1 VDERVSTRKMV
12 SVLRSGADEV
22 VANRVGALLERAGL
36 AWSADR
42 VTDGS
47 RLLVLLSPA
56 LVASQRCAGE
66 LAAMLSGDYLNA
78 AGRVSV
84 IRVAAVEPSPLFA
97 ALGYWDA
104 VPVLDDDEM
113 LGRLVVAAAYDGIRA
128 LPPALRAY
136 RRPPAPL
143 MNPAE
148 VREVPNFLGR
158 SDDLISLETTLHQ
171 TDIVA
176 ICGLGGMGKTTLARQ
191 YAWQQRDQYSV
202 IWWLSAESE
211 SSIVD
216 GLLALGA
223 TFIPGHD
230 KRTDRLAA
238 AQQVTASMLS
248 GLAKPALLVFDGL
261 EDERLLDPW
270 LPIKGKVII
279 TSRNAVWRSNIAT
292 VSLLPLSVADAELVL
307 QHTTRRRDL
316 TGPVV
321 KEIAQLL
328 DGLPLALVHAALY
341 LNDVNTV
348 SAQDFVHRFTAMLAE
363 VPRGAEYPRAVFVV
377 MRELIAKAEAQAPGA
392 AAMVCLAGFLAP
404 TPIPALL
411 FRGPPDVYFDV
422 LRPPASVSGIVPL
435 DLRSTVAEPERVVRA
450 LESLNR
456 YSLVT
461 YAYETDSFDVHRL
474 LQAAARDMVAETAP
488 AWIRGAVEI
497 VEAAFPSGEFDT
509 WRLCADLLPHVRSV
523 LVSSQRGEDTPA
535 TARLAHRCGTY
546 LMQRA
551 AYGEAEPL
559 LRRALAENRARY
571 GVNSL
576 AVLHNLTS
584 LAALLAETNRT
595 GEAEP
600 LVEDALA
607 IGTRHYG
614 ADSPQITHILDVLA
628 QTLYF
633 KNQLREALEV
643 YRRELAIDTA
653 HHGAQHPAVAADLR
667 RIAEILAET
676 GDAEE
681 AEQLF
686 SRSLE
691 IERFRHG
698 ENDPRTAGALH
709 GLAHLLAVSKRFRE
723 AEAIYRELIPLLE
736 NAIGPE
742 HPDLAAVLCDF
753 AHMLVDT
760 SRTEEAKPLLERAML
775 MYETTYGADH
785 PYVAVTLTNAGR
797 LAVAEGRFEDAEAA
811 FRRALEI
818 DESSFGPS
826 HTEVAV
832 DLTLYGNLLID
843 LGRYDEAEGLL
854 RRAREISDTAYG
866 PNNPDV
872 SDTLNALGRLLLR
885 SRRFAEADPLIRRA
899 IRIDEAGGT
908 AGRHRLAR
916 DLDALGEL
924 LASTG
929 RAVEAEPHL
938 LRALELTEEMYGTED
953 PKLAP
958 ILVNLA
964 TAYEKTHRSS
974 EADAARSRARVLA
987 RNTVPDIVPR
997 PADAER
1003 RAVAE
1008 WPRAAEPPVVPALR
1022 PAPPD
1027 IKVTIK
1033 PGDGGTLHWSFT
1045 TPHLPRALLREETP
1059 IIASIGTRSQVMSER
1074 IVSNFRAKPFG
1085 ALDYLLG
1092 TGKSIAEHVPAYF
1105 WALIETLVM
1114 KCGVER
1120 PSVLLVTGEPNV
1132 PWELAVMP
1140 KRLDDAA
1147 PPFLGAQ
1154 LDVGRWVLPSET
1166 FSAGEPPER
1175 SAFTSFAAVVA
1186 DYRESDAA
1194 VLYFAE
1200 EEANALVAK
1209 YRAAKLSVS
1218 SFHQTKSA
1226 LCSDFGILHFA
1237 LHGQYDVRDEAGAIR
1252 LPDGQRIGAELVR
1265 GFEMQPNKFVFLNAC
1280 EIGQGHE
1287 DLGSYSG
1294 MGPAFLKQGACAV
1307 VAPLWSVTDK
1317 GAHGVAERFYERVF
1331 AGMSP
1336 AEALRHERAQA
1347 HSSKSV
1353 DSLSYLYFGHPL
1365 LRIELSTP

>member
-1 VDERVSTRKMV
+1 MSLRDTI
-12 SVLRSGADEV
+12 SVLRSGTDEAI
-22 VANRVGALLERAGL
+22 ANRVGALLERAGL

-42 VTDGS
+42 AADGS
-47 RLLVLLSPA
+47 RVVVLLSPA
-56 LVASQRCAGE
+56 LVASQRCSGE
-66 LAAMLSGDYLNA
+66 LAATLSGDYLNA

-84 IRVAAVEPSPLFA
+84 IRVSEVEPSPLFA

-113 LGRLVVAAAYDGIRA
+113 LGRLVVAAAYEGRRA
-128 LPPALRAY
+128 LPPALRPY

-143 MNPAE
+143 MNATE
-148 VREVPNFLGR
+148 IREVPNFLGR
-158 SDDLISLETTLHQ
+158 SDDLVSLETTLHQ

-202 IWWLSAESE
+202 TWWLSAESE
-211 SSIVD
+211 SSILD

-238 AQQVTASMLS
+238 AQQVTTSILS

-270 LPIKGKVII
+270 LPTKGKVII
-279 TSRNAVWRSNIAT
+279 TSRNAVWRSEIAT

-307 QHTTRRRDL
+307 QHATWRRDL

-321 KEIAQLL
+321 KQIAQLL
-328 DGLPLALVHAALY
+328 DGLPLALVHAAMY

-348 SAQDFVHRFTAMLAE
+348 SAQDFVHRFTAMLAD

-392 AAMVCLAGFLAP
+392 AAILCLAGFLAP
-404 TPIPALL
+404 TPIPAQL
-411 FRGPPDVYFDV
+411 FRGPADVYSDE
-422 LRPPASVSGIVPL
+422 LRPPATVSGNAPL
-435 DLRSTVAEPERVVRA
+435 DLGSTVVAPERVDRA
-450 LESLNR
+450 LECLNR

-461 YAYETDSFDVHRL
+461 YASETDSFDVHRL
-474 LQAAARDMVAETAP
+474 LQAAARDMVADAAP
-488 AWIRGAVEI
+488 AWIRAAVEI
-497 VEAAFPSGEFDT
+497 VDAAFPSGEFGT
-509 WRLCADLLPHVRSV
+509 WRSCADLLPHAHTV
-523 LVSSQRGEDTPA
+523 LGASRRGEDTPA

-546 LMQRA
+546 LVQRA

-571 GVNSL
+571 GPDSL
-576 AVLHNLTS
+576 AVVRDLTS
-584 LAALLAETNRT
+584 LASLFAETNRT

-600 LVEDALA
+600 LVEEALA
-607 IGTRHYG
+607 IGTREYG
-614 ADSPQITHILDVLA
+614 ADSPEITHILDVLA
-628 QTLYF
+628 QTLYL
-633 KNQLREALEV
+633 KNRLREALEV
-643 YRRELAIDTA
+643 YRRELKIDIA
-653 HHGAQHPAVAADLR
+653 HHGAQDPTVAADLR

-676 GDAEE
+676 GDVEE
-681 AEQLF
+681 AERLF
-686 SRSLE
+686 SSSLE

-709 GLAHLLAVSKRFRE
+709 GLAHLLAVSKHFPE

-736 NAIGPE
+736 DTLGSD
-742 HPDLAAVLCDF
+742 HPDLAAALCDF
-753 AHMLVDT
+753 AHMLIET
-760 SRTEEAKPLLERAML
+760 NRTDEAKPLLGRAMT
-775 MYETTYGADH
+775 MYETTYGPDH
-785 PYVAVTLTNAGR
+785 PYVAVALTNSGR
-797 LAVAEGRFEDAEAA
+797 LALAEGRFADAEAA
-811 FRRALEI
+811 FRRALNI
-818 DESSFGPS
+818 DEASYGAS
-826 HTEVAV
+826 HREVAV

-843 LGRYDEAEGLL
+843 LGRYDEAEQLL
-854 RRAREISDTAYG
+854 RRARDITDSAYG
-866 PNNPDV
+866 PKNPDV

-885 SRRFAEADPLIRRA
+885 SHRFAEADPLIRRA

-929 RAVEAEPHL
+929 RAVEAEAHL
-938 LRALELTEEMYGTED
+938 LRALEITEDIYGRDD

-964 TAYEKTHRSS
+964 AAYDKTHRRS
-974 EADAARSRARVLA
+974 EADEARSRARALA
-987 RNTVPDIVPR
+987 RTAVPEIYPRSAGTGRR
-997 PADAER
+997 PAEQWAE
-1003 RAVAE
+1003 AV
-1008 WPRAAEPPVVPALR
+1008 EPPAAPTPP

-1033 PGDGGTLHWSFT
+1033 PGDGGTLHWTFT
-1045 TPHLPRALLREETP
+1045 TRHLPRALLREETP
-1059 IIASIGTRSQVMSER
+1059 IVTSIGTRSRVMSER
-1074 IVSNFRAKPFG
+1074 IVSNFRAKQVG
-1085 ALDYLLG
+1085 ALDYLHG
-1092 TGKSIAEHVPAYF
+1092 IGNIIADHVPAYF
-1105 WALIETLVM
+1105 WALIEMLVT

-1140 KRLDDAA
+1140 KPIERDA

-1154 LDVGRWVLPSET
+1154 LDIGRWLLPSDT
-1166 FSAGEPPER
+1166 FSAGDPPER
-1175 SAFTSFAAVVA
+1175 SAFTSFAALIA
-1186 DYRESDAA
+1186 DYRDSDAA

-1200 EEANALVAK
+1200 AEANTLVEK
-1209 YRAAKLSVS
+1209 YRAAKLSAN
-1218 SFHQTKSA
+1218 SFGDTKSA
-1226 LCSDFGILHFA
+1226 LCSDFEILHFA
-1237 LHGQYDVRDEAGAIR
+1237 LHGQYDVEDEAGAIR
-1252 LPDGQRIGAELVR
+1252 LPNGQWVGTEHVR
-1265 GFEMQPNKFVFLNAC
+1265 GFEMPPNKFVFLNAC

-1294 MGPAFLKQGACAV
+1294 MGPAFLRKRACAV

-1317 GAHGVAERFYERVF
+1317 GAHGVAERFYERLF

-1347 HSSKSV
+1347 RSSKSV
-1353 DSLSYLYFGHPL
+1353 DALSYLYFGHPL
-1365 LRIELSTP
+1365 LRIEFNKA